1 MAKNNKIE
9 IEKILQKADEIKGNI
24 SRETLAISRENAFA
38 GVYIA
43 VKETLGL
50 TTFEEQLEAAI
61 YLDEMMV
68 VQMQTGEGKTLSAV
82 FTAVWNALCGKK
94 VHILTFND
102 YLAQRDFNWMKPVY
116 DYLGISLAVISENA
130 TLEERKIAYQS
141 EVLYTTAKQAGFDY
155 LTDFVADSGDKIIQS
170 ELDFAIVDEADSIM
184 IDEGRNPLVI
194 AAMTDV
200 DEDFE
205 LESICSKINSLDENC
220 YSVNLENHSVYLTD
234 KGISV
239 LENMLEIENLY
250 DDENAVILTK
260 INDVLQ
266 AFFML
271 EIDKDYMVRDGE
283 IVLIDEFTGRAALN
297 RHYPG
302 FTHSAIE
309 LKHGLKPSRRG
320 KIMGTIAMQF
330 FLRRYKK
337 LSGMTGTAYSA
348 ADEFDQLYGLP
359 LAEISTHNPMVRI
372 DHEIEVL
379 THSNAKWNAIISAIK
394 DANEKGQPV
403 LIGTENIAES
413 QFLSEELNKIGI
425 KPQVLNAKNDFEE
438 AEIISDA
445 GDFGKVTVT
454 TSMAGRGVDI
464 KLGGK
469 DEQNRQKVIEV
480 GGLLII
486 GTFLARSE
494 RVNLQL
500 NGRAGRQGDVGESRL
515 IVALDDEIFIKY
527 ELKNLVPKR
536 HYPRG
541 NQSEKLENSTLLR
554 EIRRIQRV
562 SQGDDLDQRIRMM
575 KYAFISEKHRDVIF
589 SSRKSYLLGDDNSSI
604 WQKNSP
610 EKFEKAI
617 QKFGEEEVL
626 SLQNR
631 FISAVLN
638 DLWSEYIDYTEYLKR
653 GIHLMRVGGK
663 SPSEEFNILVEE
675 YYDELTEMIIL
686 EVENAL
692 DTLLELENISDFEV
706 KFPQEIWTYLIEE
719 NTSEL
724 LKKPFI
730 VNLAETEIISDSE
743 ETVDEIDE
751 ENSTIFT
758 DKKTNLSEKEKNEK
772 KGFFSKIFGKK

>member
-1 MAKNNKIE
+1 MAKNNKFE
-9 IEKILQKADEIKGNI
+9 IEKIHQRVDEIKNRI
-24 SRETLAISRENAFA
+24 SRETLSKSRENAFA

-43 VKETLGL
+43 VKETLNL
-50 TTFEEQLEAAI
+50 MAFDEQLEAAFC
-61 YLDEMMV
+61 LDEMMI
-68 VQMQTGEGKTLSAV
+68 VQMKTGEGKTLSAV
-82 FTAVWNALCGKK
+82 FTAVWNALCGQK

-116 DYLGISLAVISENA
+116 EYLGISIAVITENSS
-130 TLEERKIAYQS
+130 LEERKAAYQAD
-141 EVLYTTAKQAGFDY
+141 VLYTTAKQAGFDY
-155 LTDFVADSGDKIIQS
+155 LRDFVADSADKIIQS
-170 ELDFAIVDEADSIM
+170 NLDFAIVDEADSIM

-194 AAMTDV
+194 AAMADV
-200 DEDFE
+200 GEDFE
-205 LESICSKINSLDENC
+205 LEAVCSKINILDEGC
-220 YSVNLENHSVYLTD
+220 YSIDLENHSAYLTD
-234 KGISV
+234 KGISA
-239 LENMLEIENLY
+239 LENELEIDNLY
-250 DDENAVILTK
+250 EDDNAVLLTK
-260 INDVLQ
+260 INDALK
-266 AFFML
+266 AFFLL
-271 EIDKDYMVRDGE
+271 EIDKDYMVRGGE

-320 KIMGTIAMQF
+320 KVMGTVAMQF
-330 FLRRYKK
+330 FLRRYEK

-348 ADEFDQLYGLP
+348 SDEFDQLYGLP

-372 DHEIEVL
+372 DNEIEIF
-379 THSNAKWNAIISAIK
+379 THNKAKWVAVISAIK
-394 DANEKGQPV
+394 EANAKGQPV
-403 LIGTENIAES
+403 LVGTENIAES
-413 QFLSEELNKIGI
+413 QFLDDELSKAGI
-425 KPQVLNAKNDFEE
+425 KAQILNAKNDFEE

-469 DEQNRQKVIEV
+469 NEINREKVINA
-480 GGLLII
+480 GGLLIV

-515 IVALDDEIFIKY
+515 FVALDDEIFIKY
-527 ELKNLVPKR
+527 DLKNLVPKR
-536 HYPRG
+536 HYPKE
-541 NQSEKLENSTLLR
+541 NQSEKLENSVLLR

-562 SQGDDLDQRIRMM
+562 SQGEDLDQRIRLM
-575 KYAFISEKHRDVIF
+575 KYAFISEKHRDIIF
-589 SSRKSYLLGDDNSSI
+589 LSRKSHMLGEQNSSI
-604 WQKNSP
+604 WKDNQR
-610 EKFEKAI
+610 EKYEKAV
-617 QKFGEEEVL
+617 QKFGESQVVF
-626 SLQNR
+626 LQNR
-631 FISAVLN
+631 ILCTVLN

-706 KFPQEIWTYLIEE
+706 KFPQEIWTYLVEE

-730 VNLAETEIISDSE
+730 LNLAETEIISDGALE
-743 ETVDEIDE
+743 RDEQ
-751 ENSTIFT
+751 STIFT
-758 DKKTNLSEKEKNEK
+758 SQNKDTNNVEKIEK
-772 KGFFSKIFGKK
+772 KGFFSKIFNKK